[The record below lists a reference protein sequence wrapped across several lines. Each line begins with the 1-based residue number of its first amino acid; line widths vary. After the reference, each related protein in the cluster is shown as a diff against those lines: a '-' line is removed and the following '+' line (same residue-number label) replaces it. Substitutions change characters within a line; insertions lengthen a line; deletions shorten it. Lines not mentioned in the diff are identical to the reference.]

1 LTTGK
6 RRKIIC
12 WNYFY
17 FISVQSQ
24 KDVLKWCTT
33 NVNEQE
39 KCEEMAHNV
48 DLQFSQFGKLGMV
61 VKCIR
66 VSVWLSDICIFYQIL
81 CFCVKFCIDQ

>member
-1 LTTGK
+1 MIGK
-6 RRKIIC
+6 RGRTT
-12 WNYFY
+12 FY
-17 FISVQSQ
+17 LSILFILVHCQ

-66 VSVWLSDICIFYQIL
+66 VRNQIFLFLFVFLIFLINQ
-81 CFCVKFCIDQ
+81 